1 MLRPESA
8 KMGGMAETRNGIR
21 IDKWLWAARFFKTR
35 ALATT
40 TCEAGHLVCNG
51 QVAKASRLLKAGDK
65 LRVKND
71 AGEYTIEVLILSDVR
86 GAATIAQTL
95 YHEGDESRELRAKV
109 AEERKAMFLAE
120 PYFSS
125 KPTKKDRR
133 MIHSF
138 RGKD

>member
-1 MLRPESA
+1 MT
-8 KMGGMAETRNGIR
+8 ETRNGLR

-35 ALATT
+35 GLATAA
-40 TCEAGHLVCNG
+40 CEAGQIVCNG

-65 LRVKND
+65 LLVKSA
-71 AGEYTIEVLILSDVR
+71 AGEYAIEVLILSDVR

-95 YHEGDESRELRAKV
+95 YSEGEESRELRAKV
-109 AEERKAMFLAE
+109 AEERKAMYLAE
-120 PYFSS
+120 PFFVR